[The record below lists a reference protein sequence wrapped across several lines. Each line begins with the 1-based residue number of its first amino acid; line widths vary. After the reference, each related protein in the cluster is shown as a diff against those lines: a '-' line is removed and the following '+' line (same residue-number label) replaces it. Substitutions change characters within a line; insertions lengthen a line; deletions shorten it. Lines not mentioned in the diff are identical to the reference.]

1 MRDLSLIQLRASFVG
16 RGRSF
21 GFFLVLVSLVAPLM
35 ADEPAT
41 LVPQPRRRTVVEMPM
56 PAVSEVRPQAESPAT
71 RSVDGIPDLTFRDL
85 FRASSGASGLEYTE
99 RATALAGKPVR
110 LHGYMVRQTQPIP
123 WAFILSPVPQ
133 SLHEREY
140 GECDDLPVTAIH
152 VFLPRSSPPIPAR
165 HNGQVTVTG
174 VLELGGHEEADGRVS
189 PARIRITGSVATGL
203 VASTASQRASTT
215 NR

>member
-1 MRDLSLIQLRASFVG
+1 MRDLSLIQRRAFFVG
-16 RGRSF
+16 KGRSL
-21 GFFLVLVSLVAPLM
+21 GCLLGLWTLVASLM
-35 ADEPAT
+35 AEDAGA
-41 LVPQPRRRTVVEMPM
+41 VPTQARRRPTAELP
-56 PAVSEVRPQAESPAT
+56 PKATAEVRPPADSPAT
-71 RSVDGIPDLTFRDL
+71 RSEDGIPEVSFRDL
-85 FRASSGASGLEYTE
+85 FRASLGASGLEYTE
-99 RATALAGKPVR
+99 RATALAGKRVR

-165 HNGQVTVTG
+165 HIGQVTVTG

-189 PARIRITGSVATGL
+189 PARIRITGSVAAGL
-203 VASTASQRASTT
+203 VASTTPQRPTAST
-215 NR
+215 R

>member
-1 MRDLSLIQLRASFVG
+1 MRDLSLIHLRFPFVG
-16 RGRSF
+16 RGRSL
-21 GFFLVLVSLVAPLM
+21 GFLLVLVNLVSPLM
-35 ADEPAT
+35 ADEPASP
-41 LVPQPRRRTVVEMPM
+41 LPQPRRRPVVEMPT
-56 PAVSEVRPQAESPAT
+56 PATSEVRPQAESPVT
-71 RSVDGIPDLTFRDL
+71 RLDDGIPEVSFRDL

-99 RATALAGKPVR
+99 RATALAGKPVK

-189 PARIRITGSVATGL
+189 PARIQITGSVATAL
-203 VASTASQRASTT
+203 VASTTSQRSISGT
-215 NR
+215 R